1 MTSMARLW
9 DVGKS
14 EPIKAALCQGATEES
29 TEGCCQWFCGLY
41 QSVQQFND
49 SLGAETFSLLIHAP
63 KAKVPLREY
72 QLQVGKA
79 SPTEGTLPSSVYI
92 ILKKLGAGDP
102 KDGIV

>member
-1 MTSMARLW
+1 MSARASPLRPLYARGLQRSRRKAVVNGFVVCTSPYSSSMTL
-9 DVGKS
+9 S
-14 EPIKAALCQGATEES
+14 EPKR
-29 TEGCCQWFCGLY
+29 
-41 QSVQQFND
+41 
-49 SLGAETFSLLIHAP
+49 FSLLIHAP